1 MALDWNSKREI
12 IQQLYLTEDKT
23 LGEVMRVMKAEYNFG
38 AR

>member
-23 LGEVMRVMKAEYNFG
+23 LGEVMRVMKMEHNFD